1 MTADEWREKLATLP
15 TKEINRLLKS
25 EPGLTAQI
33 STGFRPGPETL
44 KNPVVLRR
52 LAEAL
57 PMNPKLAEALQS
69 QEAPEPVEAKPKPLP
84 PPSQAKTEPSVEPS
98 EKLQTKLKEQRAAL
112 KAKEAL
118 LAEQALRLAQLE
130 KERDAVLT
138 ERDSERKARE
148 AVEVRLER
156 ELRRKAP
163 EPVAT
168 VVAAPAPLSTPTP
181 PPSTPPDDKAEWM
194 PDALNRLLLRGH
206 DASVLGLCRELL
218 SDKDLPIAA
227 RAGVQG
233 VYAMALGSLGAAD
246 APEQFRVATEAYLSA
261 GRVLDAAET
270 LLRAFPR
277 PKPSTA
283 ERALLQRLLALA
295 ERRGELEA
303 LGRSLARQRLT
314 EPTGYRCLLAALET
328 VGGRYPNLLP
338 SSSAPKLSPDEP
350 VALPTA
356 SKRASSVT
364 ARQLVTAIDEGEV
377 VLVTRVRAGLQELRG
392 TNPNL
397 ADALLNAVGAL
408 SEPALAV
415 LSAKRIRPIVVDASN
430 VARHVADP
438 MEAFMN
444 AKKKPTGS
452 AAQLLQVR
460 DFLLRH
466 GFFPVLLIADANL
479 RHIVTEKAR
488 YDSLVERHIVRE
500 TLPGTSADELLL
512 TEAHAHQAPLLTND
526 RLADWGKQAEGVE
539 RLGFTLHSGGVV
551 LLPS

>member
-57 PMNPKLAEALQS
+57 PKNPKLAEALQS

-84 PPSQAKTEPSVEPS
+84 PPTQAKAEPSVEPS

-130 KERDAVLT
+130 KERDAALT
-138 ERDSERKARE
+138 ERDSERRARE

-163 EPVAT
+163 EPVAAV
-168 VVAAPAPLSTPTP
+168 VVAPPTPPTP
-181 PPSTPPDDKAEWM
+181 PPIVPPDDKAEWM

-218 SDKDLPIAA
+218 SDKDLPVAA

-233 VYAMALGSLGAAD
+233 VYAMALGSLGATD

-314 EPTGYRCLLAALET
+314 EPTGYRCLLTALET

-338 SSSAPKLSPDEP
+338 SPSVTKLSPDEP

-356 SKRASSVT
+356 SKRAASVT
-364 ARQLVTAIDEGEV
+364 ARQLVKAIDEGEV
-377 VLVTRVRAGLQELRG
+377 VLITRVRAGLQELRG
-392 TNPNL
+392 TNPPL
-397 ADALLNAVGAL
+397 ADALHNAVGAL
-408 SEPALAV
+408 SEPALTV
-415 LSAKRIRPIVVDASN
+415 LTAKRIRPIVVDASN

-438 MEAFMN
+438 MAAFMN

-500 TLPGTSADELLL
+500 TLSGTSADELLL